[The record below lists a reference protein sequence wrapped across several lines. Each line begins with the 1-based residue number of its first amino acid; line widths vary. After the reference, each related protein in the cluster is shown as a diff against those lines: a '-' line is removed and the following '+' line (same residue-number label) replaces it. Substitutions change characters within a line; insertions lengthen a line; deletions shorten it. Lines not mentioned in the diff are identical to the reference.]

1 MNQELNTSAL
11 NEQIGEENLTEIT
24 QEESVSDYHDYSAK
38 SLMEIVEIF
47 QQMLERG
54 DQQELYKN
62 ADIIK
67 AAFYKVLKREKIA
80 AGFLPPSDSPEV
92 SEEEGEE
99 NLVSNNPFAE
109 LERGFKELYQN
120 YKTMRSSFILN
131 IEKQKEENL
140 KIKLE
145 IIDELKSLLE
155 KQEDLNH
162 TFPAFR
168 ELQNRWKA
176 TGPVP
181 QSANKDVWE
190 SYQFSIEKFYDFV
203 KINNELRDLDLKKNL
218 EIKIELCSKAE
229 ELINDNN
236 VVEAFRKLQ
245 KLHEE
250 WRELGPVPK
259 ELREEIW
266 ERFKKA
272 TSAINKRQQE
282 FFERLK
288 EDQKHNLELKAE
300 ICEKAEA
307 IAVME
312 NVDGKDWN
320 SLSKQ
325 IETLQTE
332 WKNIGFASRK
342 ENQKIYDRFRA
353 ACDKFY
359 DAKREFYSSFKVQM
373 QDNLDK
379 KIALCEQAEALKDSS
394 DWKKTTDQ
402 LINLQKKWKEIG
414 PVARKQS
421 DVVWKRFRA
430 ACDEFFANK
439 SKHFSSVDESYDE
452 NLKKKLDLIQ
462 EINDYKFDT
471 KTSENIDALKDFQ
484 TRWSEMGFVPIKEK
498 ERVQAAYRHAIDTKF
513 ADIKSSE
520 NEHKIDRYKKHIKE
534 LQNSGRGDRGIRSER
549 DKLVQKFRLM
559 ENDIAVWENNMGF
572 FAKSKNADALLL
584 ELDKKIARAKE
595 ELAQIE
601 EKIKVIDNQQ
611 E

>member
-11 NEQIGEENLTEIT
+11 NEQNSQENLPEKI
-24 QEESVSDYHDYSAK
+24 QEESISDYQDYSAK
-38 SLMEIVEIF
+38 SLMEIIEIF
-47 QQMLERG
+47 QQMLDRA

-67 AAFYKVLKREKIA
+67 AAFYKVLKKEKIA
-80 AGFLPPSDSPEV
+80 VGFHYSAETGEV
-92 SEEEGEE
+92 NEEESEE

-120 YKTMRSSFILN
+120 YKTMRSSFIQN
-131 IEKQKEENL
+131 IEKQKEDNL

-145 IIDELKSLLE
+145 IIDELKALLE

-181 QSANKDVWE
+181 QSSNKDVWE
-190 SYQFSIEKFYDFV
+190 NYQFSVEKFYDFV

-218 EIKIELCSKAE
+218 EIKSDLCVKAE
-229 ELINDNN
+229 ELIEENN
-236 VVEAFRKLQ
+236 VVDAFRKLQ

-288 EDQKHNLELKAE
+288 EDQRHNLELKAN
-300 ICEKAEA
+300 ICEKAED
-307 IAVME
+307 IAALE
-312 NVDGKDWN
+312 NIDGKDWN
-320 SLSKQ
+320 NLSKQ
-325 IETLQTE
+325 IENLQSE

-342 ENQKIYDRFRA
+342 ENQRIYDRFRA

-359 DAKREFYSSFKVQM
+359 NAKRDYYSGFKVQM

-379 KIALCEQAEALKDSS
+379 KNALCEQAEALKSS
-394 DWKKTTDQ
+394 TDWKKTTDQ
-402 LINLQKKWKEIG
+402 LISLQKKWNEIG

-421 DVVWKRFRA
+421 DAVWKRFRA
-430 ACDEFFANK
+430 ACDEFFENK
-439 SKHFSSVDESYDE
+439 SKHFSSVDESYEE
-452 NLKKKLDLIQ
+452 NLKRKLELIQ
-462 EINDYKFDT
+462 EITDYKPDS
-471 KTSENIDALKDFQ
+471 KTAENIEALKDFQ
-484 TRWSEMGFVPIKEK
+484 ARWSELGFVPIKEK
-498 ERVQAAYRHAIDTKF
+498 ERVQAAYRHAIDSKF
-513 ADIKSSE
+513 ADIRSTDYD
-520 NEHKIDRYKKHIKE
+520 HKIDRYKKHIKE
-534 LQNSGRGDRGIRSER
+534 LQNSGRGDRGVRSER
-549 DKLVQKFRLM
+549 DKLVLKFRQM

-611 E
+611 